1 VFTRGTPSTVSCQK
15 NVTQEVRTS
24 QKNNPKIALF
34 AFEEKN
40 ASCPRSVSK
49 PINLMQ
55 KNGEKVKCYQCEGTC
70 SDDHARRAAASA
82 AATPPPR
89 RTPYPSRTVRNITHS
104 TTVHTPTSQRSFR
117 RSMLQVQCIYGFKT
131 AGSNDESC
139 INIYVSEY

>member
-1 VFTRGTPSTVSCQK
+1 
-15 NVTQEVRTS
+15 
-24 QKNNPKIALF
+24 
-34 AFEEKN
+34 
-40 ASCPRSVSK
+40 
-49 PINLMQ
+49 MQ

-70 SDDHARRAAASA
+70 SDDQPLVESPH
-82 AATPPPR
+82 PPP
-89 RTPYPSRTVRNITHS
+89 PLPDPNPSCTVRNITHN